1 MIIAMNPIKIKVQDN
16 SNLYIKWEDD
26 SESILS
32 LKYIRDEC
40 PCASCKGETILL
52 KTYRPPKPSVI
63 TPDMYKIK
71 NIETVG
77 EYAIKITWQ
86 DEHNTGIY
94 TWDYLNELE
103 SGEQNN
109 TDQNYK
115 PLI

>member
-1 MIIAMNPIKIKVQDN
+1 MNPVKIKVKDKTNLYVQWDDN
-16 SNLYIKWEDD
+16 S
-26 SESILS
+26 ESTIS
-32 LKYIRDEC
+32 MKYLRNEC

-52 KTYRPPKPSVI
+52 KTYRPPKPAVI

-71 NIETVG
+71 NIDTVG

-86 DEHNTGIY
+86 DGHDTGIY
-94 TWDYLNELE
+94 TWEYLKELAE
-103 SGEQNN
+103 GEKNN